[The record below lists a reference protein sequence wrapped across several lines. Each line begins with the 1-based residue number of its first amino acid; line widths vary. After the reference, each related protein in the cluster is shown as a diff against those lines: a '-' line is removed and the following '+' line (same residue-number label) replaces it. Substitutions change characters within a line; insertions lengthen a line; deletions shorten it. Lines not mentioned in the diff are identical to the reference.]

1 MDTLRLS
8 SDFSKKIASSY
19 ISKLFKKNG
28 YESEFILNAI
38 EITEMADGTYKAH
51 FNGDL
56 TISKDDITRFLHL
69 PI

>member
-28 YESEFILNAI
+28 YDLEFVLNAI
-38 EITEMADGTYKAH
+38 EITEMTDGTYKAH

-56 TISKDDITRFLHL
+56 TISKDDITHFLHL
-69 PI
+69 SL